1 MSLTG
6 RICLCWGGKWVE
18 VDQERLYKV
27 GRIWPGFLYK
37 DSERRKRV
45 RVEVGN

>member
-1 MSLTG
+1 M
-6 RICLCWGGKWVE
+6 E

-27 GRIWPGFLYK
+27 GSIWPGFSYK

-45 RVEVGN
+45 RVGVGN